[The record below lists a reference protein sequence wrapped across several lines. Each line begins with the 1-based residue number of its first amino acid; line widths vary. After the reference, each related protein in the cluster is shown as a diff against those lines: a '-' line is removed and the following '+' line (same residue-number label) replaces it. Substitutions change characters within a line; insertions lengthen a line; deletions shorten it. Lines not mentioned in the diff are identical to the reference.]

1 MVKSVNN
8 LILDEV
14 NKLVDSI
21 KETKDYQDYL
31 FLSNKLKEN
40 DKALEY
46 IDKIKKLQKEI
57 VKKEVNGEDVTSLEH
72 DISNLLDKLNKIPL
86 YVEYI
91 NKQKELNEEYQIIKN
106 TLDDYFY
113 ELFN

>member
-1 MVKSVNN
+1 MEKSVDNIILEKVDN
-8 LILDEV
+8 LV
-14 NKLVDSI
+14 NFI
-21 KETKDYQDYL
+21 KQSKDYQDYI

-46 IDKIKKLQKEI
+46 INKIKQLQKEI

-72 DISNLLDKLNKIPL
+72 DISNSLDKLNKIPL

-113 ELFN
+113 ELLN